1 MTVGIRASIEV
12 AVRCD
17 SKWQSVSF
25 KSGLKHCNNEYSKV
39 FHLQPEHYEEKL
51 GDLIEEVS
59 QEAQDRGWVDGGKY
73 VKKKG
78 GEDRACIPRHWEE
91 TYIPFLYC
99 TSCCESIIDDDNP
112 NGI

>member
-39 FHLQPEHYEEKL
+39 FHLQPEHYEQKL

-59 QEAQDRGWVDGGKY
+59 QEAQDEGWVDEGKY
-73 VKKKG
+73 VKRKEG
-78 GEDRACIPRHWEE
+78 GKWGV